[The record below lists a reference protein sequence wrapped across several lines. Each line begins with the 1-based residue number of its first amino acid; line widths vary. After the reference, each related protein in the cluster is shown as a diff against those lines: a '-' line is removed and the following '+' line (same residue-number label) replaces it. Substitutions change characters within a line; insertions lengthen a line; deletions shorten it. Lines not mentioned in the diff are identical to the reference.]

1 MKIDRSPQILPDK
14 GGGILDFCNF
24 KNLSVMFEFD
34 HPKQKCLIFVHTLI
48 TMATVLFA
56 PVKEFEEGEIEN
68 KCKLVSRNSDN
79 GPNLLL

>member
-1 MKIDRSPQILPDK
+1 
-14 GGGILDFCNF
+14 
-24 KNLSVMFEFD
+24 MFEFD

-79 GPNLLL
+79 GSVALKCKKKLHFEV

>member
-1 MKIDRSPQILPDK
+1 
-14 GGGILDFCNF
+14 
-24 KNLSVMFEFD
+24 MFEFD